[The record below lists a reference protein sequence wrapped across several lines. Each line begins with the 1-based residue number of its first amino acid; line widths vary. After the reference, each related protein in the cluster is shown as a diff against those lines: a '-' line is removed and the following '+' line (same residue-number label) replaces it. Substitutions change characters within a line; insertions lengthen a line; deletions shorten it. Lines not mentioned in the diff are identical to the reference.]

1 MTDTLDFT
9 NDFEVTDVNDP
20 NAEWAGIL
28 AAYNK
33 RIDQI
38 LDLDAL
44 TEPEAGG
51 RKKLNDL
58 INDPANESVVKQA
71 RELIASVLDSE
82 DNERLILAAVLLS
95 EGSSA
100 FRPIRDKFVK
110 DNSKEV
116 EQLPAEQ
123 LAQIA
128 SRRDKLVGAV
138 TGLRVTLKAMIDN
151 DEMFESLRKPPR
163 KKSATSATGKRIK
176 GEFFFTVG
184 NEKWNIKDGVH
195 TSAKASELAKALDV
209 KTGTI
214 SALLEQKNLNPG
226 ELPDAWELDINGKH
240 VLAERN
246 PDALDTPDD
255 DEDDEN
261 GNSEES
267 ED

>member
-1 MTDTLDFT
+1 MTDTLDFI
-9 NDFEVTDVNDP
+9 NDEITDVNDP
-20 NAEWAGIL
+20 TAEWAEIL
-28 AAYNK
+28 QAYNT
-33 RIDQI
+33 RIRQI
-38 LDLDAL
+38 EDLDAL

-58 INDPANESVVKQA
+58 IADEANAEIVRQA
-71 RELIASVLDSE
+71 REVIASVNEADE
-82 DNERLILAAVLLS
+82 HERLILAAVLLS
-95 EGSSA
+95 EGSQV

-116 EQLPAEQ
+116 EQLPQDQ
-123 LAQIA
+123 LDAIA
-128 SRRDKLVGAV
+128 ARRDKLVGAV

-151 DEMFESLRKPPR
+151 ETMFESVRKPPR
-163 KKSATSATGKRIK
+163 KKSNNPATGKRIK

-184 NEKWNIKDGVH
+184 GEKFNVKDGVH
-195 TSAKASELAKALDV
+195 QSSKASELAKSLEV

-214 SALLEQKNLNPG
+214 SSLLEQKGLNPG

-246 PDALDTPDD
+246 QDAIDTPDD
-255 DEDDEN
+255 DDDEN
-261 GNSEES
+261 GNVEEN